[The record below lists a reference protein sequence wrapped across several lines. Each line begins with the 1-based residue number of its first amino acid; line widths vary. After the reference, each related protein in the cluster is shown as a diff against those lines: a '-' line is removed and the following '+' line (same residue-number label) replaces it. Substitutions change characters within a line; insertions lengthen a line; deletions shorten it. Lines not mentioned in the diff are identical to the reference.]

1 MRERTTW
8 NRQEIAGRSEKTA
21 GDPMMM
27 DKGYMEDQPSDDE
40 YLTGGPSEFAEDV
53 HPYESEETERDEI
66 GLPEFQESTHMAAHE
81 EETLVKKAEVCVKV
95 ARSLLGNVDEAVIE
109 DQALAFMSLS
119 DKDLIDTALRLAKEE
134 EEAEEAEEKEEEE
147 AEEAEEKEE
156 EKAEEA
162 EEKEEEKA
170 EEAEEK
176 EEEKAEEKKAS
187 QEAMYTA
194 EQVEVMIQEAMAKQH
209 SCQGEDHMEDAMIDE
224 MLQEPMEG
232 DPEADIELEG
242 IPMDIGEVEMA
253 EGDQVLS
260 ELFATNVEVQQAR
273 AAHSIETGIPVR
285 TASTRTV
292 GTRPTA
298 GVSQIGG
305 AASPSGPSEET
316 DKLSNLWRSAPDVSD
331 VFK

>member
-134 EEAEEAEEKEEEE
+134 EE
-147 AEEAEEKEE
+147 
-156 EKAEEA
+156 AEEA